1 MVDGRMWWL
10 DSRGGLSSLPHPC
23 WKDRGRHRSGVG
35 ISHSSYLHS
44 GLAGR
49 KGAMHLVWEAPK
61 GPFLEISAYFPSLK
75 LQMGLGYYGW
85 PGEDAFP
92 SKC

>member
-1 MVDGRMWWL
+1 
-10 DSRGGLSSLPHPC
+10 
-23 WKDRGRHRSGVG
+23 
-35 ISHSSYLHS
+35 
-44 GLAGR
+44 
-49 KGAMHLVWEAPK
+49 MHLVWEAPK